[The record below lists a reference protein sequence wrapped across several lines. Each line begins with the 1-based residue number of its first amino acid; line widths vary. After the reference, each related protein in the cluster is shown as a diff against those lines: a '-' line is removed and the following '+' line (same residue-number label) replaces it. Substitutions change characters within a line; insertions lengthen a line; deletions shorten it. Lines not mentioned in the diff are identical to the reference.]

1 MGRVAG
7 QSASQRPNYNV
18 EGFLSGFSPA
28 QRRQAWANAITA
40 FAKLHSRDWRY
51 KFPFLARPDRGASGL
66 DQYIGYMQEWHRYA
80 GKGRPMPIADTAL
93 AYVLKNRRSEADSWV
108 LWGDPTPSNTMF
120 RPDGS
125 VAALIDWELAAL
137 ARPRLVAPFR

>member
-1 MGRVAG
+1 
-7 QSASQRPNYNV
+7 
-18 EGFLSGFSPA
+18 
-28 QRRQAWANAITA
+28 
-40 FAKLHSRDWRY
+40 
-51 KFPFLARPDRGASGL
+51 
-66 DQYIGYMQEWHRYA
+66 MQEWHRYA

-93 AYVLKNRRSEADSWV
+93 AYVLKSRRSEADSWV